1 MKYAII
7 PILVILIFLAGCQ
20 EELAPTVNDKPAQ
33 TIQDKPSYQ
42 NQEVK
47 TMPQDTEEQ
56 INIVMET
63 SKGTIYL
70 ELDKNAAPIT
80 VDNFIKYAEEGTYD
94 GTIFHRVIDGF
105 MIQGGGFT
113 PDGTQKRTRSSIKL
127 ESQNGLTN
135 LKGTIAMARTM
146 APNSATNQF
155 FINVEDN
162 AMLDY
167 KPGNDGYA
175 VFGKVVSG
183 MDIVNKIK
191 AVKTS
196 SKNGMGDWP
205 VEDVMIKKVYLKN

>member
-1 MKYAII
+1 MKYTII
-7 PILVILIFLAGCQ
+7 PILVILLFVAGCQ
-20 EELAPTVNDKPAQ
+20 GDLVPTVEEKNAQ
-33 TIQDKPSYQ
+33 MIQDQQSHQ
-42 NQEVK
+42 NQEV
-47 TMPQDTEEQ
+47 Q
-56 INIVMET
+56 IMSEKINVVMET

-70 ELDKNAAPIT
+70 ELDKKNAPIT
-80 VDNFIKYAEEGTYD
+80 VDNFVKYVEEGAYD
-94 GTIFHRVIDGF
+94 ETIFHRVMDGF

-113 PDGTQKRTRSSIKL
+113 SDGAQKKTRASIKL
-127 ESQNGLTN
+127 ESQNGLKN

-155 FINVEDN
+155 FINVADN

-183 MDIVNKIK
+183 MDVVNAIK
-191 AVKTS
+191 TVKTS

-205 VEDVMIKKVYLKN
+205 VEEVMIKKVYLKE